1 MPTTALSPGL
11 TLLGG
16 SPDRI
21 ALVSGAERITYG
33 ELADR
38 VDARRAELGDGRRL
52 VMLQA
57 ANAVEPIVTYLAAL
71 AGGHPVLLVAP
82 GEDEGSIRHRASLAD
97 RFDPDLVA
105 AGSGDAVALH
115 EVREGTVHRFSP
127 ELALLASTSGS
138 TGSPKLV
145 RLSRENLESN
155 ARAIAEYLRLTPD
168 DRAATTLPMHYCY
181 GLSVIN
187 SHLVAGASL
196 VLTDRSVT
204 DAEFWHEASEHRI
217 TSFAGVP
224 YTFELLEAGGFAERM
239 PRSIRYLTQAG
250 GRLAPEAVRR
260 FARLGDRRGF
270 EFVVMYGQT
279 EATARMAYVPAELAE
294 RAAGS
299 IGRPIPGG
307 RLRIDAEPG
316 AHIGELVYQGPN
328 VMLGYAESSD
338 DFALGRT
345 VHELRTGDL
354 AKQREDGLFEVVGR
368 MNRFVKVYGL
378 RVDLDAVQRLL
389 AEEGIEV
396 RTASAGE
403 RLLVFVRAERLLE
416 TARTRA
422 AALLGIPVHAVRA
435 YPIAEFPCT
444 STGKPDF
451 AALVRHADLLDR
463 RDDEAATEAADGMD
477 AATGTVTAET
487 IRDLYAELLGRPDAT
502 AEDTFAGLGGDSLS
516 YVEVSLRLEGLLG
529 RLPRDW
535 PSQSP
540 HALAETIAPPAA
552 DVDTVTRD
560 GSTRTD
566 VPVAEDATRSAPRPR
581 AAGLSRSWFPNVET
595 PAILRAIA
603 IVLIVATHADLLG
616 VKGGAHLLLAVAGY
630 NLARFQLAAGAGG
643 ARSRRLLRSAAHIA
657 IPALLW
663 IEAVALVSGK
673 YVPTTALLVNNL
685 VPGDGRWNEQWQ
697 FWFLEAAVWTMLGLA
712 LLLAI
717 RPVDRLERRHPWAF
731 ALALLAAT
739 LGVRYALVGID
750 AHGVERYAV
759 ATVLWCLVLGWA
771 VARADTVRK
780 RLLVSAVAVAATVG
794 FFGDP
799 LREGVII
806 AGVLLLVWAPS
817 LRMPRPIVPAVRLVA
832 GASLFV
838 YLTHWVVYPAWEQSA
853 PWLGTLLSFAVGV
866 AAWYAYRLA
875 TTGLGAL
882 RRRRQA
888 AGAGSATS
896 PRDRSAVAG

>member
-1 MPTTALSPGL
+1 MPTTAVSPGL

-16 SPDRI
+16 SPDHI

-38 VDARRAELGDGRRL
+38 VEARRAELGDGRRL

-57 ANAVEPIVTYLAAL
+57 AKRVEPIVTYLAAL

-82 GEDEGSIRHRASLAD
+82 GDDEGSIRHRASLAE

-105 AGSGDAVALH
+105 AGSGDAALLH
-115 EVREGTVHRFSP
+115 EVREGTAHRFSP

-187 SHLVAGASL
+187 SHLVVGASL

-204 DAEFWHEASEHRI
+204 DPEFWHEASEHRI
-217 TSFAGVP
+217 SSFAGVP

-260 FARLGDRRGF
+260 FARLGERRGF

-294 RAAGS
+294 QAAGS

-316 AHIGELVYQGPN
+316 THIGELVYAGPN
-328 VMLGYAESSD
+328 VMLGYAESPA

-389 AEEGIEV
+389 DEEGIEV

-403 RLLVFVRAERLLE
+403 RLLVFVRAERQLE

-422 AALLGIPVHAVRA
+422 AALLGIPLHAVRA

-463 RDDEAATEAADGMD
+463 RDDETGTDAAD
-477 AATGTVTAET
+477 VSAET

-502 AEDTFAGLGGDSLS
+502 PEDTFASLGGDSLS
-516 YVEVSLRLEGLLG
+516 YVEVSLRLEELLG

-540 HALAETIAPPAA
+540 RALSETVAPPAA
-552 DVDTVTRD
+552 DVDAGDPAESVPADAWIHDDATDAAPRRR
-560 GSTRTD
+560 STRL
-566 VPVAEDATRSAPRPR
+566 P
-581 AAGLSRSWFPNVET
+581 RSWFPHVET
-595 PAILRAIA
+595 PAVLRTIA

-643 ARSRRLLRSAAHIA
+643 ARSARLLRSAAQIA
-657 IPALLW
+657 IPAVLW
-663 IEAVALVSGK
+663 IGAVALISGK
-673 YVPTTALLVNNL
+673 YVPTTALLVNNF

-739 LGVRYALVGID
+739 LGIRYALVGID

-799 LREGVII
+799 VREAVVI
-806 AGVLLLVWAPS
+806 AGVVLLTWAPS
-817 LRMPRPIVPAVRLVA
+817 LRLPRPIVPAVRLLA

-853 PWLGTLLSFAVGV
+853 PWLGTLLSFAVGI

-875 TTGLGAL
+875 TTGIGAL